1 MQNLKV
7 WTFHPVAR
15 NTMLFMVLS
24 IILLILQKSLQSS
37 LPFLN
42 LVFLQKSLMDEWGIL
57 MISLP
62 AFIIT
67 YRHNSNA
74 RYFFAIF
81 CAAVIF
87 RSLEGLFLNFN
98 KLLMILLFMYV
109 CMTYTFYQF
118 LTWSFSRAVFSPN
131 YQTDN
136 LDAPMAVRIAV
147 TVSCGEKKFK
157 GYLTNWDHEGAFL
170 YLEEAWQDRN
180 REVTIDI
187 LIEGHIFG
195 AKGSVVCAAW
205 DGKGIGVEW
214 NKKMI
219 PDKLSWNALVDLFED
234 LGWEPRL
241 LR

>member
-7 WTFHPVAR
+7 WTFHSAAR

-24 IILLILQKSLQSS
+24 IFFLILQKSLQSS

-57 MISLP
+57 VIALP
-62 AFIIT
+62 AFVMT
-67 YRHNSNA
+67 YRHNSHA
-74 RYFFAIF
+74 RYFFAFF

-98 KLLMILLFMYV
+98 KVLMIVLFLYV
-109 CMTYTFYQF
+109 CMTYTFYQ
-118 LTWSFSRAVFSPN
+118 LLSWSFSRAVFSPN
-131 YQTDN
+131 YRLDN
-136 LDAPMAVRIAV
+136 LDAPMAVRVAV
-147 TVSCGEKKFK
+147 TVGSDEKSFQ
-157 GYLTNWDHEGAFL
+157 GYLTNWDQEGAFL
-170 YLEEAWQDRN
+170 YLEEPWDDRI
-180 REVTIDI
+180 REVTLDI
-187 LIEGHIFG
+187 IIEGHMFG

-214 NKKMI
+214 NKK
-219 PDKLSWNALVDLFED
+219 PVADKLSWSALVDLFED
-234 LGWEPRL
+234 MGWEPRL